1 MPCMKCGA
9 KMKNSG
15 VFCENCLAD
24 MEKYP
29 VKSNITVHI
38 PERPV
43 EAPVRKR
50 TRRVKYTKPEDQ
62 IRHLKNV
69 RNWLI
74 GLLLA
79 TILAFAGA
87 CMMIFHLLDGEPID
101 LGIGQNYETVDSTD
115 ET

>member
-38 PERPV
+38 PERPTDP
-43 EAPVRKR
+43 PVRKR

-62 IRHLKNV
+62 IRHLK
-69 RNWLI
+69 RFATGSSACCWRLFWP
-74 GLLLA
+74 LPALA
-79 TILAFAGA
+79 
-87 CMMIFHLLDGEPID
+87 
-101 LGIGQNYETVDSTD
+101 
-115 ET
+115 